1 MKSTDLCFPLDHIPL
16 TVNIV
21 IKEEFIPEKKWT
33 IVKNS
38 EDYPEFVK
46 DFIKKFGS
54 IDTVNVSDKPT
65 LESIVQSYAD
75 IVESSWILHSQWVN
89 ITK

>member
-1 MKSTDLCFPLDHIPL
+1 M
-16 TVNIV
+16 VNIV

-33 IVKNS
+33 IVKNNK
-38 EDYPEFVK
+38 DKAGFVK
-46 DFIKKFGS
+46 DLIRKFGS
-54 IDTVNVSDKPT
+54 IDTANISDKPT

-75 IVESSWILHSQWVN
+75 IVESSWISHSHWVN